1 MSSSGLPSQA
11 FEYIMYNKGLMTEDD
26 YPYNAIVTENYITNK
41 IELEANV
48 KIIHCYYFF
57 LSV

>member
-26 YPYNAIVTENYITNK
+26 YPYNAFVTENYIMNK
-41 IELEANV
+41 TELEAND
-48 KIIHCYYFF
+48 KIIH
-57 LSV
+57 